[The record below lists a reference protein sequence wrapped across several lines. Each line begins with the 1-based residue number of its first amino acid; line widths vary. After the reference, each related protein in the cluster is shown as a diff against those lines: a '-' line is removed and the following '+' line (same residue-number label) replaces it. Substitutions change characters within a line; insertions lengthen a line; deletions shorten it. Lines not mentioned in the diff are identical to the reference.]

1 MINLRSNL
9 NQIFIKHSLF
19 PFLYDYG
26 IESIRRTKKKK
37 LLGDRIMVEFK
48 VVVND
53 IQTGKSYNIPVSGHH
68 ANSLIGKK
76 INDEVDGIFVSL
88 PGYKLKIT
96 GGTDKDGFPMR
107 HDIPGSSRRRLLLS
121 KGVGFKP
128 QVLGKRKKKSVRGNT
143 INQEIVQVNMKVMKP
158 GAKPIEEIIKDEG
171 KTETKEAGSSKEK
184 KEEQ

>member
-1 MINLRSNL
+1 
-9 NQIFIKHSLF
+9 
-19 PFLYDYG
+19 
-26 IESIRRTKKKK
+26 
-37 LLGDRIMVEFK
+37 MVEFK

-88 PGYKLKIT
+88 PGYKLQIT

-107 HDIPGSSRRRLLLS
+107 HDVPGSARRRLLLS
-121 KGVGFKP
+121 KGLGFKP
-128 QVLGKRKKKSVRGNT
+128 KERGKREKKSVRGNT

-158 GAKPIEEIIKDEG
+158 GAKPIEEIIKNEG
-171 KTETKEAGSSKEK
+171 KTDKKEGSPPKEK

>member
-1 MINLRSNL
+1 
-9 NQIFIKHSLF
+9 
-19 PFLYDYG
+19 
-26 IESIRRTKKKK
+26 
-37 LLGDRIMVEFK
+37 MVEFK

-88 PGYKLKIT
+88 PGYKLQIT

-107 HDIPGSSRRRLLLS
+107 HDVPGSTRRRLLLS
-121 KGVGFKP
+121 KGLGFKP
-128 QVLGKRKKKSVRGNT
+128 KERGKRKKKSVRGNT

-158 GAKPIEEIIKDEG
+158 GTKPIDEIIKVKG
-171 KTETKEAGSSKEK
+171 KQKEK
-184 KEEQ
+184 KDRQVRRRKRNNNEFSEAS